1 MVPDDPGPAWAKVID
16 VHMLVLLGGRQRTR
30 RQYQALLEQA
40 RLRLERQI
48 DTGAGVAI
56 LEATPV

>member
-1 MVPDDPGPAWAKVID
+1 
-16 VHMLVLLGGRQRTR
+16 MLVLLGGRQRTR